1 MCNLHYFYSAFLK
14 NEIFLEFYIDFLSK
28 YSDNQ
33 FIESIFNAYDVN
45 FKSLDNLLYSKLS
58 RSDLVFGE
66 VFHFISLNPRY

>member
-1 MCNLHYFYSAFLK
+1 MCNLHYFYSAFK
-14 NEIFLEFYIDFLSK
+14 NEIFSEFYIDFLSK

-58 RSDLVFGE
+58 RSDFVERF
-66 VFHFISLNPRY
+66 FILYL